1 MPFWRVKHKT
11 ENRYNQIKQTE
22 PLRAGNRSKRTWL
35 PRSFAGS
42 MTVEA
47 ALVLPLFLF
56 FISNILFIFD
66 MVRLQSRMLS
76 ALHETGKQ
84 TAEYSYFFRYA
95 TADLMSLQAGE
106 NLYDGEMGAD
116 LGELGGAVFS
126 FFLSETYVRKSVE
139 TFLGTDYLD
148 HTCLDGGAG
157 AISYLRSDILASGD
171 IIDITA
177 DYRVRPFIPVF
188 GLQNFS
194 MQSRYYAHAWVG
206 YDVGGELPDAEGKEN
221 EKMVYITETGTVYH
235 LDRNCTYLQPSI
247 HTSTVLQLESERNTS
262 GGRYYPCEIC
272 HPPSTGSVLITDT
285 GNRYHSSTSCPGLK
299 RTVHEVPLSSVE
311 GKMPPCSKCGGTEND

>member
-1 MPFWRVKHKT
+1 MPFWYIG
-11 ENRYNQIKQTE
+11 NRTKYNRIQNTQTE
-22 PLRAGNRSKRTWL
+22 PLRAGNRTKRTWL
-35 PRSFAGS
+35 PRSIAGS

-56 FISNILFIFD
+56 FIFNILFIFD
-66 MVRLQSRMLS
+66 MVRLQSRMMS

-84 TAEYSYFFRYA
+84 AAEYSYFFRYA

-106 NLYDGEMGAD
+106 NLYDGEMGTD
-116 LGELGGAVFS
+116 LGDLGGAAFS

-171 IIDITA
+171 VIDITA
-177 DYRVRPFIPVF
+177 DYRVRPFLPVF
-188 GLQNFS
+188 GLQSFS
-194 MQSRYYAHAWVG
+194 MQSRFYAHAWVG
-206 YDVGGELPDAEGKEN
+206 YDVGGELPDAEGKEK

-235 LDRNCTYLQPSI
+235 TDRECTYLRPSV
-247 HTSTVLQLESERNTS
+247 HASTVLQLQGERNSS

-272 HPPSTGSVLITDT
+272 HPPSAGNIFITDT
-285 GNRYHSSTSCPGLK
+285 GNRYHSSASCPGLK

-311 GKMPPCSKCGGTEND
+311 GKMPSCSKCGGTVND